1 MRRSLESDAI
11 IAIVN
16 GDPSM
21 RKAQGRVEES
31 RGKVHFITGHKR
43 LA

>member
-1 MRRSLESDAI
+1 MRESPEPDAV
-11 IAIVN
+11 IAIVDDAPWM
-16 GDPSM
+16 G
-21 RKAQGRVEES
+21 KAQGRVEES